1 MFVIEVIPLVR
12 GIQIESLSY
21 FSSTNYT
28 VGSVIAIPV
37 RGKTIQGIVVDGKA
51 VSTTKTALKAATF
64 SLRKLPEQKNV
75 VTIASSLMATVEKL
89 YTENPA
95 KRGAILFSLLPPD
108 IRTGLVPYPSTR
120 VTEINNEDST
130 PQILCASEAQRII
143 NYQTIIRSAFAHR
156 GSVLLVVPTSTAVEG
171 MKLALERGISERVIT
186 FSSHQTKKQR
196 EHSYTAFSDL
206 THATLTI
213 TTPSFAYLERA
224 DSTTIIIE
232 QAASPHYVMRTRPH
246 LDHRTVLK
254 TLATITK
261 RTIILGDTL
270 TATEDEYKR
279 RADIYQTYGEH
290 PVRLELPAKLTVINQ
305 TDKPKND
312 VPFQLFSPELIK
324 RIETTLEG
332 RHNVFLFA
340 ARRGLAPVVACV
352 DCGYIF
358 RCPDSGT
365 PYSLLRTVNKEQIEE
380 RWFISGTSGKRVRAA
395 DVCANCGSWRLRERG
410 IGIQQVEDECRKLFP
425 KTPLTVFDHTSATTH
440 KRANVLINE
449 FETQKGA
456 ILLGTQ
462 MVMPYFPNNIS
473 LSAIVSLDAVRA
485 IPSWQ
490 ADETVFRTILE
501 LREHTSREVMIQTRS
516 ETDDL
521 LIYATRGAVDRF
533 HDDEISLR
541 QMLKY
546 PPFAKFVFFSWQGNA
561 AVITDT
567 EALIKKMLAVHNLT
581 GSFYTNPHSKAKEQ
595 LRHCLLRLEP
605 NENITSLIETLRHLP
620 PYVAITINPDRI
632 V

>member
-21 FSSTNYT
+21 FSSTNYA

-75 VTIASSLMATVEKL
+75 VTIAPSLMATVDKL

-108 IRTGLVPYPSTR
+108 IRTGLVIYPSTR
-120 VTEINNEDST
+120 AAEINNEDST
-130 PQILCASEAQRII
+130 PQILCASEAERII

-156 GSVLLVVPTSTAVEG
+156 GSVLLVVPTSTAVEK
-171 MKLALERGISERVIT
+171 MKLALERGITERVIT
-186 FSSHQTKKQR
+186 FSSHQTKKNR
-196 EHSYTAFSDL
+196 ECAYTAFSDL

-254 TLATITK
+254 ILATITK

-279 RADIYQTYGEH
+279 RSDIYQTFGEH

-312 VPFQLFSPELIK
+312 IPFQLFSPELIK

-365 PYSLLRTVNKEQIEE
+365 PYSLLRTINKEHVEE

-395 DVCANCGSWRLRERG
+395 DVCTHCGSWRLRERG

-425 KTPLTVFDHTSATTH
+425 QTPLTIFDHTSATTH
-440 KRANVLINE
+440 KKASVLKNE
-449 FETQKGA
+449 FEKHKGA
-456 ILLGTQ
+456 ILLATQ

-485 IPSWQ
+485 IPSWR

-501 LREHTSREVMIQTRS
+501 LREHSSREVMIQTRS

-533 HDDEISLR
+533 HDDEINLR

-546 PPFAKFVFFSWQGNA
+546 PPFAKFIFFSWQGA
-561 AVITDT
+561 ATVITDT
-567 EALIKKMLAVHNLT
+567 EALIKKMLASHNLT

-595 LRHCLLRLEP
+595 LRHCLLRLDP
-605 NENITSLIETLRHLP
+605 AIDTTALIETLRHLP